1 MVKYNGAAMTSIFHA
16 LADPTRRA
24 LVEALGTKERT
35 VGELADPLSISLP
48 AVSKHIGVL
57 ERAGLLKR
65 RREGR
70 SYHLRVD
77 HEGLQPA
84 IDWIEQQR
92 QIWEGSFDKL
102 SSYLEIH
109 N

>member
-1 MVKYNGAAMTSIFHA
+1 VVLQVLIFNQMVKYNGAAMTSIFHA

-48 AVSKHIGVL
+48 AVSKHI
-57 ERAGLLKR
+57 
-65 RREGR
+65 
-70 SYHLRVD
+70 D